1 MLKKILTGADI
12 LEMIK
17 KQLAADGL
25 VFKGITDNSDF
36 DFSNLARIEVEV
48 GVKRD
53 PVSEGV
59 LVYPPGVRTPAL
71 GMPK

>member
-25 VFKGITDNSDF
+25 VFKEITSNSEF
-36 DFSNLARIEVEV
+36 DFSNLAQIELEV
-48 GVKRD
+48 GIKRD
-53 PVSEGV
+53 PISGSVPI
-59 LVYPPGVRTPAL
+59 YPPGVRKPTL
-71 GMPK
+71 RIPK